1 MPKLTQSRLSVVV
14 TRRLPEKVEARLS
27 ELFDVRL
34 NATDERFNREDLL
47 AAMTGADVLVPTLND
62 IIDAEMLEQARGK
75 LRMIANYGA
84 GYDHID
90 IVAAHKNGIVVSNSP
105 ANRAGD
111 TADMAI
117 TLMLSVMR
125 RFKEGS
131 AALQSGDWEGWS
143 PSAFLGARVGGK
155 KLGILGLGRIGIEVA
170 RRARAFGLEVH
181 YHNRK
186 PVHPD
191 RENELGATY
200 WGDLNQMLAHIDVLS
215 ISCPL
220 TPLTHHII
228 NSDRLSLMK
237 PSSYIVNISRGKLI
251 DEVALTE
258 ALDSGRLAGAGL
270 DVQERS
276 PHNNARL
283 RDMNNVMLLPHM
295 ASATLESRT
304 EMGETVI
311 VNIKTF
317 EDGHTPPNRVVPSLS

>member
-1 MPKLTQSRLSVVV
+1 
-14 TRRLPEKVEARLS
+14 
-27 ELFDVRL
+27 
-34 NATDERFNREDLL
+34 
-47 AAMTGADVLVPTLND
+47 
-62 IIDAEMLEQARGK
+62 
-75 LRMIANYGA
+75 
-84 GYDHID
+84 
-90 IVAAHKNGIVVSNSP
+90 
-105 ANRAGD
+105 
-111 TADMAI
+111 
-117 TLMLSVMR
+117 MR

-131 AALQSGDWEGWS
+131 AALQSGDWQGWS

-200 WGDLNQMLAHIDVLS
+200 WGDLDRMLAHIDVLS

-228 NSDRLSLMK
+228 NSERLALMK
-237 PSSYIVNISRGKLI
+237 PSSYVVNISRGKLI
-251 DEVALTE
+251 DEVGLTE
-258 ALDSGRLAGAGL
+258 ALESGRLAGAGL

-311 VNIKTF
+311 INIKTF

>member
-1 MPKLTQSRLSVVV
+1 MTQSRLSVVV

-27 ELFDVRL
+27 ELFDVTL
-34 NATDERFNREDLL
+34 NASDTPFSRDNLL
-47 AAMTGADVLVPTLND
+47 EAMTNADVLVPTLND
-62 IIDAEMLEQARGK
+62 MIDAEMLAQARGK

-90 IVAAHKNGIVVSNSP
+90 IIAAHKNGIIVSNSP

-131 AALQSGDWEGWS
+131 AALQSGDWPGWS

-170 RRARAFGLEVH
+170 RRARAFGMEVH

-191 RENELGATY
+191 RENELSSTY
-200 WGDLNQMLAHIDVLS
+200 WGELDAMLKNIDVLS

-228 NSDRLSLMK
+228 NAERLALMK
-237 PSSYIVNISRGKLI
+237 PSSFIVNTSRGKLI

-258 ALDSGRLAGAGL
+258 ALESGRLAGAGL

-276 PHNNARL
+276 PHMNPRL

-295 ASATLESRT
+295 ASATHESRA

-317 EDGHTPPNRVVPSLS
+317 EDGHTPPNRVVPTRI

>member
-1 MPKLTQSRLSVVV
+1 MVQSRLSVVA
-14 TRRLPEKVEARLS
+14 TRRLPASVQARLA
-27 ELFDVRL
+27 ELFDV
-34 NATDERFNREDLL
+34 TFNDSDAPFTREQLSQ
-47 AAMTGADVLVPTLND
+47 AMQTADVLIPTLND
-62 IIDAEMLEQARGK
+62 KIDAEMLAAAKGK
-75 LRMIANYGA
+75 LRLIANYGA

-90 IVAAHKNGIVVSNSP
+90 IVAAHKNGIMVSNSP

-155 KLGILGLGRIGIEVA
+155 RLGILGLGRIGIEIA
-170 RRARAFGLEVH
+170 RRARAFGMEVH
-181 YHNRK
+181 YHNRR

-200 WGDLNQMLAHIDVLS
+200 WPNLDDMLGQIDVLS
-215 ISCPL
+215 VNCPL
-220 TPLTHHII
+220 TPLTVHII
-228 NSDRLSLMK
+228 DRDRLALMK
-237 PSSYIVNISRGKLI
+237 PSAFIVNTSRGRLI
-251 DEVALTE
+251 DEQALTD
-258 ALDSGRLAGAGL
+258 ALASGALAGAGL

-276 PHNNARL
+276 PHLNPVL
-283 RDMNNVMLLPHM
+283 RDMPNVMLLPHM
-295 ASATLESRT
+295 ASATTESRI

-317 EDGHTPPNRVVPSLS
+317 EDGHNPPNRVVPSLT

>member
-1 MPKLTQSRLSVVV
+1 MVQSRLSVVV
-14 TRRLPEKVEARLS
+14 TRRLPSKVEDRLS
-27 ELFDVRL
+27 ELFNVTL
-34 NATDERFNREDLL
+34 NPTDTPFTRDELVS
-47 AAMTGADVLVPTLND
+47 AMTTADVLVPTLND
-62 IIDAEMLEQARGK
+62 RIDAEMLAAAKGK
-75 LRMIANYGA
+75 LRLIANYGA

-90 IVAAHKNGIVVSNSP
+90 IKAAHENGILISNSP

-131 AALQSGDWEGWS
+131 EALQSSERQGWS

-170 RRARAFGLEVH
+170 RRARVFGMSVN

-191 RENELGATY
+191 RENELAATY
-200 WGDLNQMLAHIDVLS
+200 WENLDEMLAAIDVLT

-220 TPLTHHII
+220 TPKTVHII
-228 NSDRLSLMK
+228 DKRRLALMK
-237 PSSYIVNISRGKLI
+237 PTAFVVNTSRGRLI
-251 DEVALTE
+251 DEAALTDAIE
-258 ALDSGRLAGAGL
+258 AGKLAGAGL
-270 DVQERS
+270 DVQEQS
-276 PHNNARL
+276 PHLNTRL
-283 RDMNNVMLLPHM
+283 RDMPNVMLLPHM
-295 ASATLESRT
+295 ASATLESRI

-311 VNIKTF
+311 LNIKTF
-317 EDGHTPPNRVVPSLS
+317 EDGHNPPNRVVPSLSKT

>member
-1 MPKLTQSRLSVVV
+1 MPHSQLSVVV

-34 NATDERFNREDLL
+34 NESDTPFSRDDLL
-47 AAMTGADVLVPTLND
+47 AAMTSADVLVPTLND
-62 IIDAEMLEQARGK
+62 MIDAEMLEQAQGK

-90 IVAAHKNGIVVSNSP
+90 IIAAHKNGIVVSNSP

-131 AALQSGDWEGWS
+131 AALQSGNWQGWS

-170 RRARAFGLEVH
+170 RRARAFGMEVH

-200 WGDLNQMLAHIDVLS
+200 WSTLDDMIRHVDVLS

-220 TPLTHHII
+220 TPLTHRII
-228 NSDRLSLMK
+228 NADRLALMK

-251 DEVALTE
+251 DEVALTD
-258 ALDSGRLAGAGL
+258 ALESGRLAGAGL

-276 PHNNARL
+276 PHMNTRL

-295 ASATLESRT
+295 ASATYESRT

-317 EDGHTPPNRVVPSLS
+317 EDGHMPPNRVVPSLG

>member
-1 MPKLTQSRLSVVV
+1 MVQSRLSVVV
-14 TRRLPEKVEARLS
+14 TRRLSQKVEDRLS
-27 ELFDVRL
+27 ELFDVTL
-34 NATDERFNREDLL
+34 NKSDAPFSRADLL
-47 AAMTGADVLVPTLND
+47 AAMTSADVLVPTLND
-62 IIDAEMLEQARGK
+62 KIDAELLTAAKGK
-75 LRMIANYGA
+75 LRLIANYGA
-84 GYDHID
+84 GYDNID
-90 IVAAHKNGIVVSNSP
+90 IKAAHANGIIVSNSP

-131 AALQSGDWEGWS
+131 ASLQSGEWQGWS
-143 PSAFLGARVGGK
+143 PSSFLGARVGGK

-170 RRARAFGLEVH
+170 RRARAFGMDVN
-181 YHNRK
+181 YYNRK

-191 RENELGATY
+191 RETELDATY
-200 WGDLNQMLAHIDVLS
+200 WNSLDEMLAAVDVLT

-220 TPLTHHII
+220 TPETVHII
-228 NSDRLSLMK
+228 NERRLSLMK
-237 PSSYIVNISRGKLI
+237 PTAFIVNTSRGSLI
-251 DEVALTE
+251 DEEALTN
-258 ALDSGRLAGAGL
+258 AIDAGNLAGAGL

-276 PHNNARL
+276 PHLNTRL
-283 RDMNNVMLLPHM
+283 RDMPNVMLLPHM

-317 EDGHTPPNRVVPSLS
+317 EDGHNPPNRVVPSLK